1 MSKNLPQS
9 IEELRSSSGR
19 LNKLTDEAAV
29 VIKRVEDFLNK
40 ECSAGVQ
47 AYVLV
52 SKQSDDDEQV
62 IESQYLA
69 YCRIGSRYRI
79 AVVWEVNVEPDAR
92 NEKPWSDCTRDD
104 KIETLEK
111 LPDLI
116 TEISKKLASK
126 IKLAEKSLATASE
139 VANALVGKA
148 G

>member
-1 MSKNLPQS
+1 MSKKIPQA
-9 IEELRSSSGR
+9 IDELRSSSAR
-19 LNKLTDEAAV
+19 LNKLTNEAVV

-40 ECSAGVQ
+40 ECSVGAR
-47 AYVLV
+47 ASVLV
-52 SKQSDDDEQV
+52 SEHDHDDEQV

-79 AVVWEVNVEPDAR
+79 AVVWVVSDDPDSR
-92 NEKPWSDCTRDD
+92 TEKPWSDCTRDD